1 MDIDIY
7 DIFSI
12 PVLAIIF
19 VIIICTAAKR
29 WVETNID
36 DDKEKF
42 RIYRS
47 FIIAISIPI
56 IVMIIGYFINNSEIN
71 SIWESLNSKKIDFS
85 EEQDP
90 VAKMNRIIEKYKGE
104 QSGRKVNKLIDE
116 LIRLGEEVDRQNMP
130 AFKLFTTLDKRER
143 GKVEGFEA
151 TPTAQNYVDELKTM
165 QYRVMEGHKYFVVL
179 SYDGY
184 DSVNKITITFD
195 ASQKGYDGSEI
206 ELN

>member
-71 SIWESLNSKKIDFS
+71 SIWESINSKKIDFS

-116 LIRLGEEVDRQNMP
+116 LIRIGEEVDRQNMP

-143 GKVEGFEA
+143 GTVEGFEA
-151 TPTAQNYVDELKTM
+151 TPTANYVDELKTM

-184 DSVNKITITFD
+184 DNVNKITITFD